1 MVTACDACADMF
13 HVLQEKVCRIK
24 KKEGFSTVLRIYGCG
39 NRKKKTKRVV
49 LIFLFWKESAYGEYI

>member
-24 KKEGFSTVLRIYGCG
+24 KKEGFSTVLWIYGCG
-39 NRKKKTKRVV
+39 NRKKKKSVV